1 MDQYPNRL
9 TDQYPMIHD
18 LMEYSGISCG
28 KANNNHQIHR
38 PSSYGSSQFHKPQ
51 NGDMVG
57 VAKSGI
63 LYS

>member
-1 MDQYPNRL
+1 
-9 TDQYPMIHD
+9 MIHD

-57 VAKSGI
+57 IAKSGI